1 MTLPAGVFV
10 AWGEVASGVARR
22 AVSRRLLAQVLPEA
36 RFLSRCPA
44 CGGDHGRVRVEG
56 TDATVSVSV
65 SYAPGWSVVAMT
77 RGHARLGVDAAPRDA
92 HGLERVLP
100 DGTAD
105 AAAWTR
111 VEAVLK
117 ADGRGLA
124 VDPAHVTVQ
133 TDAGP
138 TWRAVIRGGDRH
150 DASAPHPWRGWDLEA
165 PDGLVAAIAIG

>member
-1 MTLPAGVFV
+1 MTLPAGFVV
-10 AWGEVASGVARR
+10 AWGEVPAGAARR

-44 CGGDHGRVRVEG
+44 CGGDHGRVHVEK
-56 TDATVSVSV
+56 TDAAVSV
-65 SYAPGWSVVAMT
+65 SYAPGWSVVAMAPG
-77 RGHARLGVDAAPRDA
+77 RARLGVDAAPRGA
-92 HGLERVLP
+92 HGLERVLT

-124 VDPAHVTVQ
+124 VDPARVEVQ
-133 TDAGP
+133 VGAGP
-138 TWRAVIRGGDRH
+138 TWRAVIRD
-150 DASAPHPWRGWDLEA
+150 DVPAPLVWRGWDLEA
-165 PDGLVAAIAIG
+165 PDGLVAAVALR